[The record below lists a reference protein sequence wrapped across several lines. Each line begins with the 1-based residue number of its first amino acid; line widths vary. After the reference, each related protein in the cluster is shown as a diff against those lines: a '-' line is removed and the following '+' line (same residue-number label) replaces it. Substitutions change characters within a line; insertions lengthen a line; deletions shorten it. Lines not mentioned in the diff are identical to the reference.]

1 LISSRFAALR
11 FAVLALARIWEHH
24 MGGKNMML
32 SLAHPYEELVAAGG
46 RSYRARVYGAVD
58 ADARWGGWI
67 IFFPVAGGRAIA
79 TGRETTQSS
88 LANLTHWA
96 SALSPTYLEGALARA
111 LGLTPEAQMARELE
125 RLEQLEASA
134 EVRAETL
141 ERAATAARTQA
152 TLAEAARE
160 RAEEGYLATVADAA
174 ERDAVAH
181 EVAADISRDTAE
193 AADRALRSRTKSADS
208 KRSTAGAKRSASKRK
223 K

>member
-1 LISSRFAALR
+1 
-11 FAVLALARIWEHH
+11 
-24 MGGKNMML
+24 MKL
-32 SLAHPYEELVAAGG
+32 SLAHPYEELVAAGA

-58 ADARWGGWI
+58 SDARWGGWI
-67 IFFPVAGGRAIA
+67 IFFPVSGGRAIA

-96 SALSPTYLEGALARA
+96 SGLSSTYLEGALARA

-125 RLEQLEASA
+125 RLERLETSA

-141 ERAATAARTQA
+141 ERAATAARNEA
-152 TLAEAARE
+152 TLVEAARE

-181 EVAADISRDTAE
+181 DVAAELSRDTAE
-193 AADRALRSRTKSADS
+193 AAERALRSRTESTSS
-208 KRSTAGAKRSASKRK
+208 KRTSRAKKRSAAKRK